1 MINVRTD
8 LALESREMYKEN
20 NNKEADGVILEE
32 KEIDGTKIS
41 IVKII
46 TENGSEKLGKP
57 IGNYITLDI
66 PKFAEYDG

>member
-32 KEIDGTKIS
+32 KEIEQK
-41 IVKII
+41 
-46 TENGSEKLGKP
+46 
-57 IGNYITLDI
+57 
-66 PKFAEYDG
+66 